1 MTEDSVGEKIMERY
15 RLLCREA
22 LSPLTQ
28 TRGNPAAR
36 CYYQSNSP
44 QSTLRPE
51 KVEMYH
57 DNPRIMMIHDVV
69 TTDQARRLLGLSS
82 DKMVG

>member
-1 MTEDSVGEKIMERY
+1 MGEKIMERY

-51 KVEMYH
+51 RIEIYH
-57 DNPRIMMIHDVV
+57 DNPRIMMVHDIVSPA
-69 TTDQARRLLGLSS
+69 QAQQLLTLSS
-82 DKMVG
+82 DKLVGGV